1 MGGKAYQSVDTVSH
15 ALNVSGSRVIGKETR
30 SLRPRLVGRSQGAL
44 QDHQRFW
51 LSAGDNVGFGALER
65 RGDGHGLEQ
74 AAALAGA
81 DELITRI
88 PAGWDTVLNRQF
100 SGGMDLSGGEWQR
113 IALAR
118 ALFAAA
124 AGAEILVLDEP
135 TANLDVTSEAA
146 FYDRFLELMRGRTAI
161 IISHRFATVRRAD
174 RILVLQDG
182 RITETGSHEELLALG
197 GYYAKMFEL
206 QAQRFRDS
214 EPSKVQA

>member
-1 MGGKAYQSVDTVSH
+1 
-15 ALNVSGSRVIGKETR
+15 
-30 SLRPRLVGRSQGAL
+30 
-44 QDHQRFW
+44 
-51 LSAGDNVGFGALER
+51 VGFGALER